1 MISTDTSGSSGP
13 RATGADTP
21 VGPTLYP
28 ISLRLVGRSC
38 LVVGGGDVAGR
49 KVASL
54 TAAGAQVCVVAPRLG
69 RLLTA
74 ERAAEAAAWE
84 WREREFQDTDVP
96 GSLLVVAATD
106 DVALN
111 ARVAAAARREGALVN
126 VVDCPD
132 ECDFFVP
139 AVVRRGLFQLAVST
153 GGVAPGLAGRLRER
167 LEVEFPPEWAG
178 AVEALGRAR
187 RRVLGLEE
195 LEPASRREALRGLAA
210 LDVQALLDEGGEARV
225 AQAAEAT
232 IDEVVERCTSPRS
245 E

>member
-1 MISTDTSGSSGP
+1 MISTDMSGSPGP
-13 RATGADTP
+13 RATGAHAP
-21 VGPTLYP
+21 AGPALYP
-28 ISLRLVGRSC
+28 ISLRLVGRPC

-54 TAAGAQVCVVAPRLG
+54 TAAGGQVCVVAPRLG
-69 RLLTA
+69 RLLSA
-74 ERAAEAAAWE
+74 EQAASVAAWE
-84 WREREFQDTDVP
+84 WREREFEDTDVR
-96 GSLLVVAATD
+96 GNLVVIAATD

-126 VVDCPD
+126 VVDSPE

-139 AVVRRGLFQLAVST
+139 AVVQRGLFQLAVST
-153 GGVAPGLAGRLRER
+153 GGSAPGLAGRLRER
-167 LEVEFPPEWAG
+167 LETEFPAEWAG
-178 AVEALGRAR
+178 AVEALADAR
-187 RRVLGLEE
+187 RRVLGLSE
-195 LEPASRREALRGLAA
+195 LEPATRREALRGLAA
-210 LDVQALLDEGGEARV
+210 LDIQALLDDGGEARV